1 VSNLPPHAPSWPLP
15 EGYRLVPTV
24 PTAAMHKAMA
34 DTPKFIHPAGEV
46 DWIMVYM
53 RALAY
58 APVPS
63 PVSEKGDTTAPI
75 GDHPRT
81 DALGLP
87 CTRSDQYGEVVPAK
101 AFWGMLQHARTLERE
116 LAEAKDDLEDSRAA
130 CRLTYGLK
138 ESFKERADTAEA
150 ALAAAHTR
158 LEANFYFDNGGD
170 RIDCEPGEIPD
181 GIACRDETIKGQDKI
196 IAELRAA
203 LAAAARDEREACA
216 VICDGIG
223 AETAATMIRAG
234 RVS

>member
-1 VSNLPPHAPSWPLP
+1 MNNQPPAPY
-15 EGYRLVPTV
+15 ER
-24 PTAAMHKAMA
+24 
-34 DTPKFIHPAGEV
+34 F
-46 DWIMVYM
+46 
-53 RALAY
+53 AY
-58 APVPS
+58 AVVMDGGWYVGIWKELETAELVAGKHPKGTVVPMTKFAS
-63 PVSEKGDTTAPI
+63 GVESEKGDTTAPI